1 MEKNEEYVGIVERI
15 GSGGE
20 GIIKNGEYT
29 VFVPY
34 ALPTEKIKYRVL
46 KVKKERCFRQNDRV
60 IRSRGG

>member
-34 ALPTEKIKYRVL
+34 ALPT
-46 KVKKERCFRQNDRV
+46 
-60 IRSRGG
+60 